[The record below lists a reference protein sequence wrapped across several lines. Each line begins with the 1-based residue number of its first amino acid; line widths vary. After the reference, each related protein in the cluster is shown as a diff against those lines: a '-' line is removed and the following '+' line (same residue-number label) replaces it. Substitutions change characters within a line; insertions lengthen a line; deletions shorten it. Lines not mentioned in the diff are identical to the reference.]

1 LIFFLHV
8 KNYKYQVI
16 NIPLNQKNPLTKIM
30 ETKHGLKPLDLT
42 RLGGPKFFIQFMV
55 ELLLLLYIF
64 NYFKILILKINFEK
78 LF

>member
-1 LIFFLHV
+1 
-8 KNYKYQVI
+8 
-16 NIPLNQKNPLTKIM
+16 M

-42 RLGGPKFFIQFMV
+42 RLGGSKFFIQFMV

-64 NYFKILILKINFEK
+64 NYFKVLILKINFEK

>member
-1 LIFFLHV
+1 
-8 KNYKYQVI
+8 
-16 NIPLNQKNPLTKIM
+16 M

-55 ELLLLLYIF
+55 ELLLLLLLLLYIF